1 MKDRCGKLAGR
12 WALAFGIVLLGV
24 GGSASAMLLDRGPD
38 MVYDTVLD
46 ITWTQQAGDGVE
58 RTVAD
63 AVSWADSLVLG
74 GFDDWRL
81 PFASVSA
88 GAGPT
93 SSVHSCNGAGG
104 ADEVACRDNEMGYMF
119 YYNLD
124 GTSGDNKNGAQTAV
138 GGEQLTGITFV
149 YWSGTTDFSG
159 TWVFNFFNGA
169 QGPVNSSGNHAW
181 AVRPGDVAAVPEPG
195 VLLLLGVGALGIGWS
210 RRSARA

>member
-1 MKDRCGKLAGR
+1 MKRSGKLA
-12 WALAFGIVLLGV
+12 LAFAIVMSGIT
-24 GGSASAMLLDRGPD
+24 GSASAILLDRGPD

-46 ITWTQQAGDGVE
+46 ITWTRQAGDGVN
-58 RTVAD
+58 RTAAD
-63 AVSWADSLVLG
+63 AISWADSLVFG

-81 PFASVSA
+81 PFASASA

-119 YYNLD
+119 YYNLG
-124 GTSGDNKNGAQTAV
+124 GTSGDDKNGTQTAV

-149 YWSGTTDFSG
+149 YWSGSTDFSG

-169 QGPVNSSGNHAW
+169 QGPVNASGNHAW

-195 VLLLLGVGALGIGWS
+195 VLLLLGVGALGLAL
-210 RRSARA
+210 RRRRPHC